1 MALLAGILTQLLHL
15 ALMLA
20 TAPLVLGVTR
30 WLRARMLG
38 RRGASPLQPFRDL
51 DRLLRKRPVLAEN
64 ASWLSE
70 AAPQAGL
77 VACMAAAALVPSF
90 AGGML
95 LAPAGDLLVVVGLL
109 AAARMA
115 LLLAALDVGTAF
127 GGMGAARAMS
137 IPVLAEPVLLL
148 CAVSFAILAGT
159 TNLDGIAA
167 AFREGAPG
175 LRLSL
180 ALAGAAMLVVA
191 LAANARR
198 PVQGPGS
205 LAEPAMLEEAMLL
218 ESSGRHLAL
227 WEYQSALRLTLWLS
241 LLAALLL
248 PYGMAPAGAG
258 PFAWLLGLLA
268 WAAKIGVLC
277 LALTCFEGAS
287 ARMRL
292 FRLPGILGLAL
303 LLALLAAAL
312 LFLGTGPA

>member
-1 MALLAGILTQLLHL
+1 MALLGGILAQLLHL

-20 TAPLVLGVTR
+20 AAPLVLGVTR

-64 ASWLSE
+64 ASWISE
-70 AAPQAGL
+70 AAPHAGL
-77 VACMAAAALVPSF
+77 AACLTAAALVPSF

-95 LAPAGDLLVVVGLL
+95 LAPTADLLLLAGLL

-115 LLLAALDVGTAF
+115 LMLAGMDAGTAL
-127 GGMGAARAMS
+127 GGMGAARAMALP
-137 IPVLAEPVLLL
+137 ILAEPALLL
-148 CAVSFAILAGT
+148 CAMAFSILAGT

-175 LRLSL
+175 LRMPLVLAGLAMLAL
-180 ALAGAAMLVVA
+180 ALAGT
-191 LAANARR
+191 ARSR
-198 PVQGPGS
+198 TG

-227 WEYQSALRLTLWLS
+227 WEYQSALRLTLWLA
-241 LLAALLL
+241 LLAALFL

-258 PFAWLLGLLA
+258 PLSWLLGLLA
-268 WAAKIGVLC
+268 WVVKMGGLC
-277 LALTCFEGAS
+277 LVLAWFESAS
-287 ARMRL
+287 ARMHP
-292 FRLPGILGLAL
+292 FRLPEFLGLAL

-312 LFLGTGPA
+312 LFLGTGAA